1 LDTKTLRIFQNQI
14 MRQSQFALMA
24 MDDLKNALSSN
35 DEDRLWYSVQAFLVA
50 AGNISKLL
58 WPKSNPERG
67 QIVRQSLAVPD
78 DSVLRDRSLRNY
90 FKNFDERIDS
100 WAKSSKYRVFTDGNI
115 IVPAKFKWLDPN
127 DYFRNFDPDNI
138 AVSFHERQY
147 KLISL
152 YKEIRRIHAK
162 SMIEIYGLF
171 EE

>member
-1 LDTKTLRIFQNQI
+1 

-78 DSVLRDRSLRNY
+78 DSVLRDRQCPQKCPSNPLCHSLQLQ
-90 FKNFDERIDS
+90 S
-100 WAKSSKYRVFTDGNI
+100 
-115 IVPAKFKWLDPN
+115 P
-127 DYFRNFDPDNI
+127 
-138 AVSFHERQY
+138 
-147 KLISL
+147 
-152 YKEIRRIHAK
+152 IRSR
-162 SMIEIYGLF
+162 
-171 EE
+171 